1 MKMKR
6 FLTTMLLLFFTF
18 TMLPASNIFADTT
31 PTTGTLTM
39 TNESDSVRSN
49 SEYSA
54 YKIIS
59 FDLSKDSDNKF
70 VYTNLKLDPIYKA
83 AVIASVD
90 GLTAGSTDYQIF
102 DAISKLTGEKI
113 DKLAYA
119 LKGVAAAATATAV
132 NGVFNNLAY
141 GYYLVIE
148 TANGSGDGTVISK
161 PILVAI
167 PDSANGNSNI
177 RVKVKTSKATIEKK
191 IVEDNNLYDSSTAAV
206 GDVINYRA
214 VSTIPTY
221 PSDAQNIT
229 YYITDTFSAGLSFNS
244 DISARIIDV
253 NGNIVKELNS
263 VPNNDY
269 TLDMNIPG
277 VTFRLTLNHTQDI
290 KDWGNHQYKLLV
302 TYSATLN
309 DNASYGSIGNP
320 NSINLTYSNKPDSSQ
335 TYKTPD
341 DTVISYTTRL
351 VIVKTDGG
359 SNLPLPGVTFELK
372 KKSVGVDGTVTWNKV
387 EEDKITD
394 QDGKAYFAKLEQGS
408 YQLTETHAPSGYIL
422 LDKPIEFTISA
433 KNDVQGTLTTIPN
446 TNILVN
452 QIGNEAAKGFLATW
466 ISDNTKEIAIN
477 SDGLN
482 ANIKNTKGFT
492 LPGTGGIGTT
502 IFTVVGISIILL
514 GCSMIL
520 IYMKKTKRLSS
531 AK

>member
-6 FLTTMLLLFFTF
+6 FLTMMFLMLFTF
-18 TMLPASNIFADTT
+18 TMLPAGKIMAVVT
-31 PTTGTLTM
+31 PPTGTLTI
-39 TNESDSVRSN
+39 TNESDAIRSN

-70 VYTNLKLDPIYKA
+70 VYTNLVLDTNYKA

-90 GLTAGSTDYQIF
+90 GLTNTSTDYQIF
-102 DAISKLTGEKI
+102 DAISNLVGEKI
-113 DKLAYA
+113 DKLVYA
-119 LKGVAAAATATAV
+119 LKGVATAPTATAV
-132 NGVFNNLAY
+132 KGVFTNLSY

-148 TANGSGDGTVISK
+148 TENGSGDGTVISK
-161 PILVAI
+161 PILVSV
-167 PDSANGNSNI
+167 PDSSNGNADL

-191 IVEDNNLYDSSTAAV
+191 IVKDNNLYDSSTAAV
-206 GDVINYRA
+206 GDVVNYRA

-221 PSDAQNIT
+221 PSDAKNIT

-244 DISARIIDV
+244 DITAKIIDV
-253 NGNIVKELNS
+253 NGNIIKELNS
-263 VPNNDY
+263 VPNYDY
-269 TLDMNIPG
+269 TLDTSVPG
-277 VTFRLTLNHTQDI
+277 ATFRLTLNNTQDI
-290 KDWGNHQYKLLV
+290 KTWGNNQYKLMV

-309 DNASYGSIGNP
+309 ASASYGSVGNP
-320 NSINLTYSNKPDSSQ
+320 NSIHLTYSNKPDSGN
-335 TYKTPD
+335 TYQTPD
-341 DTVISYTTRL
+341 DTVITYTTRL

-359 SNLPLPGVTFELK
+359 SKQPLPGVTFELK
-372 KKSVGVDGTVTWNKV
+372 KKSVGADGTVTWNKV
-387 EEDKITD
+387 EEDKVTD
-394 QDGKAYFAKLEQGS
+394 QEGKAYFTKLEQGS
-408 YQLTETHAPSGYIL
+408 YQLTEIHAPAGYIL
-422 LDKPIEFTISA
+422 LDKPIEFKIDA

-482 ANIKNTKGFT
+482 ANIENTKGFT

>member
-6 FLTTMLLLFFTF
+6 FLTMMFLMLFTF
-18 TMLPASNIFADTT
+18 TMLPAGKIMAVVT
-31 PTTGTLTM
+31 PPTGTLTI
-39 TNESDSVRSN
+39 TNDSDAIRSN

-59 FDLSKDSDNKF
+59 FDLSKDSENKF
-70 VYTNLKLDPIYKA
+70 VYTNLVLDTKYKNA
-83 AVIASVD
+83 ITASVD
-90 GLTAGSTDYQIF
+90 GLTVASTDYEIF
-102 DAISKLTGEKI
+102 DAISKLVGAKI
-113 DKLAYA
+113 DQLAYA
-119 LKGVAAAATATAV
+119 LKGVATAPTATAV
-132 NGVFNNLAY
+132 NGVFTNLSY

-161 PILVAI
+161 PILVSV
-167 PDSANGNSNI
+167 PDSSNGKADL

-191 IVEDNNLYDSSTAAV
+191 IVKDNNLYDSSTAAV
-206 GDVINYRA
+206 GDVVNYRA

-221 PSDAQNIT
+221 PSDAKNIT

-244 DISARIIDV
+244 DITAKIIDV
-253 NGNIVKELNS
+253 NGNVIKELNS
-263 VPNNDY
+263 VPNYDY
-269 TLDMNIPG
+269 ALDTSVPG
-277 VTFRLTLNHTQDI
+277 ATFRLTLNNTQDI
-290 KDWGNHQYKLLV
+290 KTWGNNQYKLMV

-309 DNASYGSIGNP
+309 ASASYGSVGNP
-320 NSINLTYSNKPDSSQ
+320 NSIHLTYSNKPDSGD
-335 TYKTPD
+335 TYQTPD
-341 DTVISYTTRL
+341 DTVITYTTRL

-359 SNLPLPGVTFELK
+359 SNLPLPGVTFKLE
-372 KKSVGVDGTVTWNKV
+372 KKSVEGGTVTWNKV

-394 QDGKAYFAKLEQGS
+394 QDGKAYFTKLEQGT
-408 YQLTETHAPSGYIL
+408 YQLTETHAPSGYVL

-433 KNDVQGTLTTIPN
+433 KNDVQGTLTTIPS

-452 QIGNEAAKGFLATW
+452 QVGNEAAKGFLATW
-466 ISDNTKEIAIN
+466 ISDNTKEIAVN
-477 SDGLN
+477 SDGLS
-482 ANIKNTKGFT
+482 ADIKNTKGFT